1 MNIFMKKFSFLALA
15 ALSLTGCWTSIFT
28 VAPTVEPVAPP
39 KTVYTTQVVTPAP
52 KTITVT
58 TVTVTSYNGDM
69 SFYLDLNAVAAA
81 FAEARNIQE
90 FEQLLNS
97 SKYMINNLDLNRDG
111 WIDYLRVIETYRSG
125 YHALLI
131 QACLAP
137 SVFQD
142 VATLIAERRP
152 DALYVE
158 VVGDRWLYGYN
169 YVLRP
174 VFIKRPPMWEL
185 YGHAGYVV
193 WVSPYYYGYFPSYY
207 TRPKPVYLN
216 HYQAYVNT
224 YMSNH
229 HYCHHCDYPSQ
240 PFYTGYTDM
249 TKPHSRND
257 YSQAHQNESFER
269 RVSTAQA
276 TTTGGVSVRNAGQL
290 RNEVNRQAAKD
301 KESST
306 ATSARSTSSTSSSAT
321 STTTGGTS
329 ARSTQTSQSSPSRDS
344 SSSKTTTSSSTSSAS
359 RTTSTSSTSSSTR
372 STASTQKPSTTVE
385 SRVSKSGTTRTT
397 VKTTDASGR
406 TTTVK
411 RESAKPAQSA
421 QPARTSTQSSS
432 STRSSGSSSS
442 SATSTTTG
450 GTSTRSG
457 GSTRR

>member
-1 MNIFMKKFSFLALA
+1 MKKFSFLALA

-39 KTVYTTQVVTPAP
+39 KTVYTTQVTTPAP
-52 KTITVT
+52 KTTTVT

-169 YVLRP
+169 YVVRP

-290 RNEVNRQAAKD
+290 RNEVNRQAAKE
-301 KESST
+301 K
-306 ATSARSTSSTSSSAT
+306 A

-329 ARSTQTSQSSPSRDS
+329 ARSTQTSHSSPSRDS

>member
-1 MNIFMKKFSFLALA
+1 MKKFSFLALA

-39 KTVYTTQVVTPAP
+39 KTVYTTQVTTPAP
-52 KTITVT
+52 KTTTVT

-158 VVGDRWLYGYN
+158 VVGDSWLYGYN
-169 YVLRP
+169 YVVRP

-290 RNEVNRQAAKD
+290 RNEVNRQAAKE
-301 KESST
+301 K
-306 ATSARSTSSTSSSAT
+306 A

-344 SSSKTTTSSSTSSAS
+344 SSSKTTTSSSTSSTS

>member
-1 MNIFMKKFSFLALA
+1 MKKHLLSFSVAVFCLF
-15 ALSLTGCWTSIFT
+15 SMTSCWTSIFT

-52 KTITVT
+52 KTTTVT

-169 YVLRP
+169 YVVRP

-290 RNEVNRQAAKD
+290 RNEVNRQAAKE
-301 KESST
+301 K
-306 ATSARSTSSTSSSAT
+306 A

-411 RESAKPAQSA
+411 RESAKPAQSS

-457 GSTRR
+457 SNTRR